1 MPEHVS
7 GRFSDAAYGDT
18 LQWISTALARV
29 EARQELMERTLAA
42 LAAQVADLDECLRR
56 AADREREAAPS
67 SPRRRTRS
75 PGRRGDTILRVVQ
88 AAVIALVGLATA
100 AWAVLAPAPVKRDQ
114 DAPPCAV
121 ACARPVVH
129 VDFDHDGDAR

>member
-1 MPEHVS
+1 MPEQFR

-75 PGRRGDTILRVVQ
+75 PGRRGDTILRVVPAALI
-88 AAVIALVGLATA
+88 AAVCLVV
-100 AWAVLAPAPVKRDQ
+100 AVAVMHPAGVTREQFLPR
-114 DAPPCAV
+114 CAV
-121 ACARPVVH
+121 SCAH
-129 VDFDHDGDAR
+129 ALTHDLDHDGDAW